1 LILAHREAPKDIH
14 ESRRRKV
21 KRSVRIQPEPR
32 PVYSRALLLPGPLP
46 PLSHL
51 GVTLLR
57 HAVGTGLRYSLYH
70 LGLPLPESPPVK
82 IVRLRLY
89 FDARELR
96 GLLTPAPGG
105 EDVVAALLEPGEIGS
120 LPAIARPLSAALSF
134 HRVRLLPFRP
144 PAERPSGLTGGE
156 TPEDLW
162 RRFRE
167 RLSRVLNRTNDAL
180 LADLVSSIDRRTLR
194 ARGEDVPPALS
205 KGAWTLRTRG
215 RGDLRRFGL
224 PDLLAPC
231 WADAPELAVA
241 ARQALQ
247 PHPLPG
253 HDRYRGRFREAWR
266 AALCELAPLYRAL
279 ARSAADRGLLTEP
292 DDAFFLPL
300 EAAEDLTSSQNTPWI
315 EGAVRGNRAEYESLR
330 KAAEP
335 LDLMS
340 EKQEM
345 APTAGERPEWAW
357 APLLPLP

>member
-1 LILAHREAPKDIH
+1 M
-14 ESRRRKV
+14 
-21 KRSVRIQPEPR
+21 RIQPEPR

-46 PLSHL
+46 PLSHF

-70 LGLPLPESPPVK
+70 LGLPMPESPPAK
-82 IVRLRLY
+82 IIRLRLY
-89 FDARELR
+89 LDAKALR
-96 GLLTPAPGG
+96 SLLTPAPGG
-105 EDVVAALLEPGEIGS
+105 ADVVAALLEPGEFGS
-120 LPAIARPLSAALSF
+120 LPATARPLVAVLSF
-134 HRVRLLPFRP
+134 HRVRLLPFRVS
-144 PAERPSGLTGGE
+144 ADRPSGLTGRE

-162 RRFRE
+162 RRFRD

-180 LADLVSSIDRRTLR
+180 LADVISSIDRRTLR
-194 ARGEDVPPALS
+194 ARGEDVPPVLS

-224 PDLLAPC
+224 PDPLLPC
-231 WADAPELAVA
+231 WAAEPDLAFA
-241 ARQALQ
+241 ARHALE
-247 PHPLPG
+247 PYPLPG
-253 HDRYRGRFREAWR
+253 HDRYRGRFREAYR
-266 AALCELAPLYRAL
+266 AALGQLAPLYRAL
-279 ARSAADRGLLTEP
+279 ARSAADRSFLGEP

-300 EAAEDLTSSQNTPWI
+300 DAAEDLASPHKSAWI
-315 EGAVRGNRAEYESLR
+315 EGAVRSNRAEYESLR

>member
-1 LILAHREAPKDIH
+1 MDPLT
-14 ESRRRKV
+14 
-21 KRSVRIQPEPR
+21 IQPAPR

-46 PLSHL
+46 PLSHF

-57 HAVGTGLRYSLYH
+57 HAVSTGLRYSLYH
-70 LGLPLPESPPVK
+70 LGLPMPEGAPVK

-89 FDARELR
+89 LDARELR
-96 GLLTPAPGG
+96 PLLTPLPGG
-105 EDVVAALLEPGEIGS
+105 PEVVAALLEPGEAGS
-120 LPAIARPLSAALSF
+120 QPAIARPLAAALSF

-144 PAERPSGLTGGE
+144 PAHRPVELDGRE
-156 TPEDLW
+156 APEELW

-180 LADLVSSIDRRTLR
+180 LADLISAIDRRALR
-194 ARGEDVPPALS
+194 ARGEDVPPVLS

-224 PDLLAPC
+224 PDPMTPC
-231 WADAPELAVA
+231 WSEQPELADA
-241 ARQALQ
+241 ARHALE

-266 AALCELAPLYRAL
+266 AALAELTPLYRAL
-279 ARSAADRGLLTEP
+279 ARSAAERGHLANP

-300 EAAEDLTSSQNTPWI
+300 DTAEDLAAAHKPAWI
-315 EGAVRGNRAEYESLR
+315 DGAVRNNRAEYESLR

-345 APTAGERPEWAW
+345 TPCGGERPEWGW
-357 APLLPLP
+357 TPLLPLP